1 MPAVAAADRL
11 AVRQALVGLAGLIGE
26 IAAPALHVF
35 ERGPADLRHLAGALD
50 GVPDIHRGQGAGIAF
65 HFFRQL
71 RLCGF
76 VHGLQTVVR
85 MLGFLGL
92 EGENR
97 VLGKRCAPAFCFRL
111 RRGSAGVFYGTDCA
125 AEGVS
130 ERELIILAALGI
142 DQHSPVRGRFHVV
155 ALHAL
160 GKQAILGVEA
170 VIKEA
175 ARGPDQP
182 AARGHEAPK
191 ALVRA
196 ERPKRAGGKRKLL
209 HRAVGQ
215 EDQTAAIDQIELA
228 ERAGAVFQIDGLG
241 PGCKLIADEVKAL
254 AVHPGKVKHA
264 VLIVQPRGLPGING
278 RIAPVGIVDQ
288 TVVADVEQAVFRSDH
303 RAAGKHV
310 GGEGAKRA
318 GRIGLFRRAEDG
330 SCPQQHQARQD
341 QGGQFVQEMLH
352 GQSSQRRITSRY
364 RLICS

>member
-1 MPAVAAADRL
+1 M
-11 AVRQALVGLAGLIGE
+11 
-26 IAAPALHVF
+26 
-35 ERGPADLRHLAGALD
+35 
-50 GVPDIHRGQGAGIAF
+50 
-65 HFFRQL
+65 
-71 RLCGF
+71 
-76 VHGLQTVVR
+76 
-85 MLGFLGL
+85 
-92 EGENR
+92 
-97 VLGKRCAPAFCFRL
+97 
-111 RRGSAGVFYGTDCA
+111 DCA

-228 ERAGAVFQIDGLG
+228 ERSGAVFQIDGLG

-278 RIAPVGIVDQ
+278 RVAPVGIVDHA
-288 TVVADVEQAVFRSDH
+288 VVADVEQAVFRSDH

-310 GGEGAKRA
+310 GGEGTKRA